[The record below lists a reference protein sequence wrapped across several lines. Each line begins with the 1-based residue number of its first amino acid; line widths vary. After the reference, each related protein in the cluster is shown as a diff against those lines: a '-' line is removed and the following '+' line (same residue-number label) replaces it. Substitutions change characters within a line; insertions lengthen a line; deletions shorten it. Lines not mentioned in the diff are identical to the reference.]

1 MGAISRLS
9 ETDDLR
15 DIVEML
21 CNAAMFVAVTVV
33 VGGVVIAWIVTRQRV
48 LPAPPPPPPQAAAVV
63 LWVFLADSKD
73 ESLDQMEEEIIP
85 AVPFRVVYTFIH
97 SVGKLYNPG
106 RPLPPAEFEA
116 ISKQAT
122 AFAAKVK
129 SLAEGPVRTTNLD
142 TLAHIIKQDSGE
154 PDIQAYCENVL
165 GLPPTQGTIKAKHF
179 GRVLQWNGITAFIFK
194 HPMCAFNRALPAVVD
209 RQRRAARV

>member
-33 VGGVVIAWIVTRQRV
+33 VGVVVIAWIVTRQRV
-48 LPAPPPPPPQAAAVV
+48 PPPPAPPPQAAVV

-73 ESLDQMEEEIIP
+73 ESLNQMEEEIIQ

-106 RPLPPAEFEA
+106 RPLPSAEFEA
-116 ISKQAT
+116 IRQQAT

-142 TLAHIIKQDSGE
+142 TLAHIIKQDSGS

-194 HPMCAFNRALPAVVD
+194 HPMCAFNRAFPAVVD

>member
-33 VGGVVIAWIVTRQRV
+33 VGGVVIAWIVTRQRA
-48 LPAPPPPPPQAAAVV
+48 LPAPPPPAAAAVV
-63 LWVFLADSKD
+63 LWVFLADSKYD
-73 ESLDQMEEEIIP
+73 SLIRMEEEIIP
-85 AVPFRVVYTFIH
+85 AVPFRVVYTFVH

-165 GLPPTQGTIKAKHF
+165 GLPPTQGTIKAEHF

-194 HPMCAFNRALPAVVD
+194 HPMCAFNRALPAVVE